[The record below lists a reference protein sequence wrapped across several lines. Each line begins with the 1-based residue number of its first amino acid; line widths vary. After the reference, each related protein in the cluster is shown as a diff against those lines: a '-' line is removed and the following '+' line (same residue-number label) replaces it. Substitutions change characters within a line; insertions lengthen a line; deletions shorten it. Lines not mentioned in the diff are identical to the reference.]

1 MMKNLKLPV
10 LKYMSLFKLN
20 YYLAFKAGNN
30 RVLQQTL
37 SSKIQLLKRQMD
49 NKIDIGAIQKDIHLK
64 KQKAL
69 INKKGL

>member
-1 MMKNLKLPV
+1 
-10 LKYMSLFKLN
+10 
-20 YYLAFKAGNN
+20 LAFKAGNN

-49 NKIDIGAIQKDIHLK
+49 NKVDIGAIRKDIHLK